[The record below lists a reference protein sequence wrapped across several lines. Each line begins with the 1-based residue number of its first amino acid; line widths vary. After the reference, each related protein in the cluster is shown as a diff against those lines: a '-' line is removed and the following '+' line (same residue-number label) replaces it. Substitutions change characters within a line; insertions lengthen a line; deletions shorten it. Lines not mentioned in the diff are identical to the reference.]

1 MNYMRKTTTKILPA
15 FAVVAGLLFAHC
27 TTKIESKPTPKP
39 ITAADKK
46 ANADA
51 RKKWEATPEGKK
63 YVAWSASAHGKK
75 IQASYDKIERYLKSS
90 TEMEAEVT
98 SVNFVRENA
107 NANGPKWIIIK
118 INGAEYMMQF
128 TPREFQKLNGLKV
141 NDKIIIKSH
150 YAGFSHNH
158 PYLIVSCDF
167 LSKDKK
173 VLFKRDLSK
182 NNGC

>member
-1 MNYMRKTTTKILPA
+1 MNYLRKTTTCTLPA
-15 FAVVAGLLFAHC
+15 LTAVAGLLFAHC
-27 TTKIESKPTPKP
+27 TTKNESKPTPKP
-39 ITAADKK
+39 ITAANKK
-46 ANADA
+46 ANVDA
-51 RKKWEATPEGKK
+51 RKKWETTPEGKK
-63 YVAWSASAHGKK
+63 YVAWRASADGKK
-75 IQASYDKIERYLKSS
+75 IQASYDKIEKYLKTSA
-90 TEMEAEVT
+90 EMEAQVT
-98 SVNFVRENA
+98 SVNFVRENT
-107 NANGPKWIIIK
+107 NSTGPKWIIIK

-128 TPREFQKLNGLKV
+128 TSREFQQLSSLKV

-167 LSKDKK
+167 LSKDNK